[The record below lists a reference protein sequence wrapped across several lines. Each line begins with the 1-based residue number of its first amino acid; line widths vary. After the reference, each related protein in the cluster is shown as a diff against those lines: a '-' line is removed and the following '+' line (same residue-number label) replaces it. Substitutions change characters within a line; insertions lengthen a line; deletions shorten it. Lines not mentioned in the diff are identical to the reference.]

1 MGMGISL
8 ILAAAGAILIWAVNA
23 TSSGFNI
30 HAAGVVLLVV
40 GIIGFCA
47 SLVFWSS
54 WGGYGVRGG
63 NADRRGN
70 DVTVIDR

>member
-40 GIIGFCA
+40 GIIGFCVSA
-47 SLVFWSS
+47 VFWSS
-54 WGGYGVRGG
+54 WGGYGVRP
-63 NADRRGN
+63 AQRRQN

>member
-8 ILAAAGAILIWAVNA
+8 ILAAAGAILIWAVNV

-54 WGGYGVRGG
+54 WGGYGVRQGTE
-63 NADRRGN
+63 RRGN